1 MTAGGFEISCCCVL
15 INVFKI
21 LTNIVYFEQELAKL
35 KARGL
40 QQENDLNALRSVVKR
55 QQEELKTS
63 VDNVLNLSG
72 ELREKD
78 IEMSQVEE
86 QSLL

>member
-1 MTAGGFEISCCCVL
+1 MTHNL
-15 INVFKI
+15 
-21 LTNIVYFEQELAKL
+21 YQELAKL
-35 KARGL
+35 KARKL
-40 QQENDLNALRSVVKR
+40 QQENDLNALRSVARR

-78 IEMSQVEE
+78 IEMAQVEE

>member
-1 MTAGGFEISCCCVL
+1 MTSDDD
-15 INVFKI
+15 
-21 LTNIVYFEQELAKL
+21 YFYQELARL

-40 QQENDLNALRSVVKR
+40 QQENDLNKLRSIAKR

-78 IEMSQVEE
+78 VEMSQVEE

>member
-1 MTAGGFEISCCCVL
+1 MI
-15 INVFKI
+15 
-21 LTNIVYFEQELAKL
+21 EQELATL
-35 KARGL
+35 KARSL
-40 QQENDLNALRSVVKR
+40 QQENDLNKLRSVVKQ

-78 IEMSQVEE
+78 VEMAQVEE

>member
-1 MTAGGFEISCCCVL
+1 M
-15 INVFKI
+15 K
-21 LTNIVYFEQELAKL
+21 AK
-35 KARGL
+35 KL
-40 QQENDLNALRSVVKR
+40 QQENDLNALRSVARR

-78 IEMSQVEE
+78 IEMAQVEE

>member
-1 MTAGGFEISCCCVL
+1 MF
-15 INVFKI
+15 FHFF
-21 LTNIVYFEQELAKL
+21 YQELATL
-35 KARGL
+35 KAKGL
-40 QQENDLNALRSVVKR
+40 QQVNEMNALRSVVKR
-55 QQEELKTS
+55 QNEELKTS

-78 IEMSQVEE
+78 IEMAQVEE